1 MTRYGMAVDTR
12 RCVACNMCATTCKV
26 ENNVPDTVWYNRA
39 QTEGGDFIYTPAGTF
54 YTYSC
59 QHCDDPACVS
69 VCPTGASMKREDGI
83 VLIDVETCIGCKT
96 CMTAC
101 PYPGVRTYIDGEPQY
116 VLDFAVGDAQAPAH
130 KANSVEK
137 CTFCAHRVD
146 RGEKPAC
153 VAACRYKARTFGD
166 LDDPSSDI
174 SKLLAS
180 REYTQLEAE
189 VDTGSCFFLLK

>member
-1 MTRYGMAVDTR
+1 MRNDYD
-12 RCVACNMCATTCKV
+12 
-26 ENNVPDTVWYNRA
+26 
-39 QTEGGDFIYTPAGTF
+39 
-54 YTYSC
+54 
-59 QHCDDPACVS
+59 
-69 VCPTGASMKREDGI
+69 
-83 VLIDVETCIGCKT
+83 VLIIGAGPGGIFSAYELMQKRPGWKIAVLEAGNSLDKRKCPIDGDKIKSCIGCKT